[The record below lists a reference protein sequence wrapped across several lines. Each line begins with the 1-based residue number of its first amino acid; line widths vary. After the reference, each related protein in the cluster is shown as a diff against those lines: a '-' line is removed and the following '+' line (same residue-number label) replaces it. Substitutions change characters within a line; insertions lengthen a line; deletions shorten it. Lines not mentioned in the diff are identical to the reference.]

1 MKCIEVKNLTKSFK
15 GFVAVDNISFS
26 VEEGEIFGL
35 LGSNGA
41 GKTTTMNILTGL
53 LLPTE
58 GEVKILGMNVEE
70 DIESI
75 REEVSMVPQ
84 EISLYEELS
93 VDENLKFFGKIY
105 AKNKDSLYERIN
117 ELIALFSLE
126 DKRDKLVSQ
135 LSGGYQRRVSI
146 AAALLANPKVLLLD
160 EPTSG
165 IDLATN
171 QIIMEYIK
179 NKDKKTTIILT
190 THSIKEAESICD
202 RILFLHEGKTL
213 LYGDPALLVRQYA
226 KYFGERV
233 LVQFDGKLSE
243 EEITNLLRKYKE
255 SIKDYRL
262 EENFFVFDTSDI
274 GEVSLDII
282 NSLRKKDLKIVN
294 IDIQKPSLED
304 VFRYSV
310 KKE

>member
-1 MKCIEVKNLTKSFK
+1 MSCIEVKNLTKKFAEL
-15 GFVAVDNISFS
+15 VAVDNISFN

-58 GEVKILGMNVEE
+58 GEVKILGMNIRENIEE
-70 DIESI
+70 I
-75 REEVSMVPQ
+75 REEVSIVPQ

-93 VDENLKFFGKIY
+93 VYENLKFFGKIY
-105 AKNKDSLYERIN
+105 AKNKGYLNEKIN
-117 ELIALFSLE
+117 ELLVFFSLE
-126 DKRDKLVSQ
+126 DKKDKLVSQ

-146 AAALLANPKVLLLD
+146 AAALLANPRILLLD

-165 IDLATN
+165 IDIATN
-171 QIIMEYIK
+171 QLIMEYIK
-179 NKDKKTTIILT
+179 NKGKETTIILT
-190 THSIKEAESICD
+190 THSIKEAETVCD

-213 LYGDPALLVRQYA
+213 LYGNPSSLVKQYA

-233 LVQFDGKLSE
+233 FVQFDGKLSE
-243 EEITNLLRKYKE
+243 EEINKLVRKYKD
-255 SIKDYRL
+255 SIKNYSFG
-262 EENFFVFDTSDI
+262 EGFFIFDTINI
-274 GEVSLDII
+274 GEVSLNII
-282 NSLRKKDLKIVN
+282 NSLRKKDLKISN

-304 VFRYSV
+304 VFKYLIKR
-310 KKE
+310 K